1 MGKLTS
7 LGREEK
13 EETNQ
18 PSLLLKRGREEIYM
32 RAIVMRLRLID
43 YYFHCRFVIQYS
55 LHIIWPN
62 HVISLDITTLK
73 NWNIYHT
80 YIPLVATHTQLIH
93 SSQHRQ
99 SQFLTK
105 EKEDEKWI
113 RTQFLCPS
121 INPLASSKTCAYASA
136 LLISALKVDESA
148 CTCGFGNG
156 VLVCALVLDETRRDE
171 MR

>member
-55 LHIIWPN
+55 LHII
-62 HVISLDITTLK
+62 
-73 NWNIYHT
+73 
-80 YIPLVATHTQLIH
+80 
-93 SSQHRQ
+93 
-99 SQFLTK
+99 
-105 EKEDEKWI
+105 
-113 RTQFLCPS
+113 
-121 INPLASSKTCAYASA
+121 
-136 LLISALKVDESA
+136 
-148 CTCGFGNG
+148 
-156 VLVCALVLDETRRDE
+156 
-171 MR
+171 